1 MEARTRKGVT
11 MSGCFFV
18 SPAVFHWFHFD
29 NEVKERSLETG
40 ILTIKGTFRNKDV
53 TVEVKNGLARVMAD
67 DGILPRLEAALQ
79 A

>member
-1 MEARTRKGVT
+1 MANITWFIVNAK
-11 MSGCFFV
+11 
-18 SPAVFHWFHFD
+18 VFHWFHLE
-29 NEVKERSLETG
+29 NETKERNLTTG